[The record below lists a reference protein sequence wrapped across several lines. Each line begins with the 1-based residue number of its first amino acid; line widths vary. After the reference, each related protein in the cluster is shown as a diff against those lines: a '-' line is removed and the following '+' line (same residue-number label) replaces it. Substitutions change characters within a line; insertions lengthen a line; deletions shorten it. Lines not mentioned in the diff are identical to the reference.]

1 MKGMCNTCEKILVC
15 KKLCPE
21 AEKYANQDEI
31 KQAGDEVVQRII
43 ENIAED
49 EHFWYVKEY
58 EEDLPL
64 RYKKA
69 KWRTLII
76 NLYIDG
82 FSSIH
87 IAYHVPYTA
96 RQIRRIIAE
105 YKQGRTF

>member
-76 NLYIDG
+76 NLFADG
-82 FSSIH
+82 FSIRH
-87 IAYHVPYTA
+87 IAYHVPYGKSQSA
-96 RQIRRIIAE
+96 EIIKK
-105 YKQGRTF
+105 YKEGVRF